1 MQVRVRVQM
10 YTQASK
16 PEWTQVRVQMY
27 TQASG
32 PEWTQVRVQM
42 YRQASAPEWTQASA
56 PEWTQVRVQVRVQ
69 LVEDPPRAGKKSER
83 ARGKGQGH
91 RRWLELSWAKG

>member
-1 MQVRVRVQM
+1 M
-10 YTQASK
+10 
-16 PEWTQVRVQMY
+16 QVRVQMY
-27 TQASG
+27 TQASE

-42 YRQASAPEWTQASA
+42 CTQASAPEWTQAS
-56 PEWTQVRVQVRVQ
+56 VQVRVQ